1 MEGGKNRRSG
11 LSFCEAILRCGYAC
25 TNIRKSVYQ
34 SEQALLLSLQKLFG
48 LLAPFVCESEQ
59 ALVLDSQ
66 IQIAKNACPSVGRSK
81 HCFWIAKTL
90 VGEFPQTPPSF

>member
-1 MEGGKNRRSG
+1 MLGFE
-11 LSFCEAILRCGYAC
+11 FCEAILRWGDAC
-25 TNIRKSVYQ
+25 PDRRKSVYQ

-66 IQIAKNACPSVGRSK
+66 NPS
-81 HCFWIAKTL
+81 WEI
-90 VGEFPQTPPSF
+90 FPNPTFFLKRK